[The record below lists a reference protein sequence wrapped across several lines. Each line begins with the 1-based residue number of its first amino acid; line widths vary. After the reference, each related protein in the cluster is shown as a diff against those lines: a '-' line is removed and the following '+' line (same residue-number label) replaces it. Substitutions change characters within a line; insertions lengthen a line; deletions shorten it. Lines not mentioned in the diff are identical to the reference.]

1 MTIKEINEQQ
11 LQIFTQN
18 IKLLRKN
25 IPLNQS
31 QMAELLHISV
41 YSLRKLEKGIV
52 PKKLSVEVALNLIS
66 IFKINPF
73 KPLENQK

>member
-1 MTIKEINEQQ
+1 MKIKEINEQQ
-11 LQIFTQN
+11 LQIFSKN
-18 IKLLRKN
+18 IKLLRKK

-31 QMAELLHISV
+31 QMAELLNISV

-52 PKKLSVEVALNLIS
+52 PKKLSVEVVLNIIA

-73 KPLENQK
+73 RPI